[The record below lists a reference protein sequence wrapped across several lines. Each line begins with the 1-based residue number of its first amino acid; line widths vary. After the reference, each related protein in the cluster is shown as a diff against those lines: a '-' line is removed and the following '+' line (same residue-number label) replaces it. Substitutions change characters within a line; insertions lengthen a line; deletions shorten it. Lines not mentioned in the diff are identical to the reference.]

1 MIEPNRRF
9 VPKQIKRLFAVA
21 ALLLAPC
28 GWAAEPD
35 PLSRCTAIPDPAER
49 LSCYDKAAAEPKA
62 VEVDEGRD
70 EDECQ
75 AGYTALARLWNTR
88 PKCGSKLYQFLPY
101 KQNYLIARYSSD
113 PNSEPTS
120 AKFGPARDQQLNST
134 ELKFQVSLKVK
145 VAEQMGGVADLWFGY
160 TQQSNW
166 QAFNG
171 TNARPFRQSNY
182 EPELVLGFPLHTE
195 DSVLGFTPRMINF
208 GLDHQSSGQSD
219 PFERSWNRAYVQ
231 FGVDRDI
238 DKNPDRF
245 AMVVRAWYRIPEGQA
260 EDDNPDIVHYLGY
273 GDVLLFWRHGDSN
286 LSALVRNNL
295 QQQNNRGSI
304 QLDWS
309 IPITHRPNLDSIEG
323 GRQSGRELRFYVQF
337 FTGYGETLIDYNHYQ
352 TTIGI
357 GLMLS
362 DWL

>member
-1 MIEPNRRF
+1 MLRRYVNRC
-9 VPKQIKRLFAVA
+9 VAV
-21 ALLLAPC
+21 ALLLLASSAA
-28 GWAAEPD
+28 AAESD
-35 PLSRCTAIPDPAER
+35 ALLQCATITDEAER
-49 LSCYDKAAAEPKA
+49 LSCYDKAAVMRKVTESEKTH
-62 VEVDEGRD
+62 DEN
-70 EDECQ
+70 ECG
-75 AGYTALARLWNTR
+75 AGYTALARQWNGR
-88 PKCGSKLYQFLPY
+88 PKCESNLYQFLPY
-101 KQNYLIARYSSD
+101 KQNYLIARYSNN
-113 PNSEPTS
+113 PNNEPES
-120 AKFGPARDQQLNST
+120 AKFGSARDQQLDHT

-145 VAEQMGGVADLWFGY
+145 VAEQMGGLADLWFGY

-171 TNARPFRQSNY
+171 SNARPFRQSNY
-182 EPELVLGFPLHTE
+182 EPELVLGFPLHT
-195 DSVLGFTPRMINF
+195 DTSMLGLTPRMINF

-245 AMVVRAWYRIPEGQA
+245 AMLIRAWYRIPEGTA

-273 GDVLLFWRHGDSN
+273 GDLLLSWRHGDSN

-295 QQQNNRGSI
+295 QQQNNRGSV

-309 IPITHRPNLDSIEG
+309 IPITRRPSLDNVDVA
-323 GRQSGRELRFYVQF
+323 RQSGRELRFYVQF